1 MEHTSAAMLSR
12 LTAEGEKK
20 KKQNP
25 GIREFWTHAG
35 TYRYKKPAHQLNV
48 AL

>member
-12 LTAEGEKK
+12 LTAEGKK
-20 KKQNP
+20 KKNP
-25 GIREFWTHAG
+25 GIREFRTHAG